1 MSDEPRC
8 PTASGLCHFG
18 FELRRG
24 HQPRGFLFRL
34 EAIDPTAVG
43 TSTVRPMNDTKP
55 NAFTALRNAF
65 AALIGY
71 PSNLDG
77 SLTRRLQG

>member
-1 MSDEPRC
+1 M
-8 PTASGLCHFG
+8 PTTTPSTDG
-18 FELRRG
+18 F
-24 HQPRGFLFRL
+24 PILFRTS
-34 EAIDPTAVG
+34 AIDPIAAG
-43 TSTVRPMNDTKP
+43 TSTVRPMNDAKQ

>member
-1 MSDEPRC
+1 MPNGIG
-8 PTASGLCHFG
+8 AFVVLG
-18 FELRRG
+18 FDLQRG
-24 HQPRGFLFRL
+24 HQSLHFFFTL